1 MCWISWSAI
10 ALLPLP
16 LNPKMLM
23 RRVRFSK
30 IHCLRVES
38 SDVRS
43 KNVEISGASSKSMR
57 GCYAVGWGFWGE
69 VGDRAFSEQML
80 SLLLTVIL
88 SPVIFSTIDGE
99 VLGEISITMLL

>member
-10 ALLPLP
+10 ALLPIP

-57 GCYAVGWGFWGE
+57 GCFAVAWGFWGV
-69 VGDRAFSEQML
+69 VGDRAFSRQTL
-80 SLLLTVIL
+80 RFLLTVTF
-88 SPVIFSTIDGE
+88 SPVIFSTIAD
-99 VLGEISITMLL
+99 

>member
-23 RRVRFSK
+23 RRVRPKIQFSK
-30 IHCLRVES
+30 VVS
-38 SDVRS
+38 SDVGS
-43 KNVEISGASSKSMR
+43 KNVEISGASSKSMW
-57 GCYAVGWGFWGE
+57 GCFAVGWGFWGE
-69 VGDRAFSEQML
+69 VGDRAFSPQTL
-80 SLLLTVIL
+80 RFLLTVTF

-99 VLGEISITMLL
+99 VLGEISITMIL

>member
-1 MCWISWSAI
+1 MCWISWRAI
-10 ALLPLP
+10 ALLPLL

-43 KNVEISGASSKSMR
+43 KNIEISGASPKSIR
-57 GCYAVGWGFWGE
+57 GCFAVGWGFWG
-69 VGDRAFSEQML
+69 VLGDRAFSRQTL
-80 SLLLTVIL
+80 RFLLTVTF
-88 SPVIFSTIDGE
+88 SPVIFATI
-99 VLGEISITMLL
+99 